1 MQTWTLK
8 KAPETHALLAKLPEG
23 VTIDGQK
30 VVYMYNENEDI
41 QEKDTID
48 PSEEKIAFIRKKRRR
63 RSLRTKSTIRL
74 EEPPKGN
81 QVSDFE
87 RINLEGS
94 IVDSSL
100 EGMSATKYALL
111 QVVKKNGSVDPSDMT
126 SIALLTLA
134 FLFWC
139 LE

>member
-8 KAPETHALLAKLPEG
+8 KAPEDHALLAKLPEG
-23 VTIDGQK
+23 LTLDGQK
-30 VVYMYNENEDI
+30 LLYMYNQNEDI
-41 QEKDTID
+41 QEKDTAD
-48 PSEEKIAFIRKKRRR
+48 PADEKIAFIRKKRRR
-63 RSLRTKSTIRL
+63 RSLKTKSLIRL

-87 RINLEGS
+87 RVNLEGS

-126 SIALLTLA
+126 STVSSLLAL
-134 FLFWC
+134 FLLF
-139 LE
+139 